1 MIYFINNFKAQLQSQ
16 PYSPPTYTP
25 SAPYPAL
32 NNSKPEVT
40 PYDKNGSLYPTLN
53 EWMGLSLTSQ
63 EVTAIQNDSNAI
75 SVRQNQTISL
85 GNNSMVA
92 PISSTSMGLIRANVT
107 HGIREVVVCKDGDS
121 KVGLRVKDI
130 NKVWISRFRHKS

>member
-1 MIYFINNFKAQLQSQ
+1 LINNFKAQLQSQ
-16 PYSPPTYTP
+16 PKPPPTYAP
-25 SAPYPAL
+25 SAPYPGL
-32 NNSKPEVT
+32 NNSRPEVT
-40 PYDKNGSLYPTLN
+40 PYDKNDTLYPTLN

-75 SVRQNQTISL
+75 SVRQNQTICL

-107 HGIREVVVCKDGDS
+107 HGIREVVVCKDGES

-130 NKVWISRFRHKS
+130 NKV